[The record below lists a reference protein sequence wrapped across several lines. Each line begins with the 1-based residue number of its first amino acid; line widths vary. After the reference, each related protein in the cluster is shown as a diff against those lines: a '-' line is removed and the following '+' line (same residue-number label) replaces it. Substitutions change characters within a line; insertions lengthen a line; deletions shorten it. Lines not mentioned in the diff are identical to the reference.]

1 MGCMFIKRL
10 LCRGCNEPISLQL
23 SSLPSLG
30 PIKHSLRRE
39 SLILFFLLG
48 VLGQP
53 RLVLHEGSP
62 VNMPYV
68 ALFGGAGEEARLDTV
83 GPRL

>member
-1 MGCMFIKRL
+1 MGYVFIKRL

-30 PIKHSLRRE
+30 PIKHSWKRE
-39 SLILFFLLG
+39 SLALFFLLG
-48 VLGQP
+48 VLEQA
-53 RLVLHEGSP
+53 RLALTEEVLLARHSS
-62 VNMPYV
+62 VW
-68 ALFGGAGEEARLDTV
+68 GAEEEARLDTV